1 MVSSDYK
8 LFGSLLVLDDDKSVG
23 ATIQAIAEN
32 AGMECRV
39 TTDPTEFFQ
48 LEAEWQPSH
57 IALDLIMPDMDGVEV
72 LAKLSSRGCT
82 ANMVITSGVSRRV
95 LEAAGRSAME
105 HGLAISGVLPK
116 PFSPAQLRT
125 LLARN
130 CTFNQG
136 KKRSSRDGIAFIP
149 DQRSLIDALRRRQ
162 IGMVFQPKVACVD
175 GQLAGFEALARWHHP
190 EHGLLGPDLFIPIAE
205 SSGLIDEL
213 TSQIIEQ
220 ALKWYGSNFSSDKLD
235 LASGVS
241 NVLSPGLTLSVNIS
255 AKTLDNF
262 TFVDRVVELC
272 TLHHVSNT
280 RLIFELTES
289 SAMAD
294 PVASLDLLTRL
305 RMKGFQLSID
315 DFGTGFSSMKQLVR
329 LPFSEIK
336 VDKSFVMTAMSSQ
349 ESRSVIRSIVELGDS
364 LGLKSVAEGVEDAET
379 LAFLREVGCDM
390 AQGYYIGRPMSGENT
405 LKWISSRTDQ
415 MRQVVTA
422 E

>member
-1 MVSSDYK
+1 MVSTDHK
-8 LFGSLLVLDDDKSVG
+8 LSGSLLVLDDDKSVG
-23 ATIQAIAEN
+23 ATIQAIAET

-39 TTDPTEFFQ
+39 TTDPSEFFQ
-48 LEAEWQPSH
+48 LESEWQPTH

-72 LAKLSSRGCT
+72 LAELSSRGCT
-82 ANMVITSGVSRRV
+82 ASVIITSGVNGHV
-95 LEAAGRSAME
+95 LDAAGRSAAE
-105 HGLAISGVLPK
+105 HGLTISGVLPK
-116 PFSPAQLRT
+116 PFSPAQLRA
-125 LLARN
+125 LLAKN
-130 CTFNQG
+130 STFKQG
-136 KKRSSRDGIAFIP
+136 NRRRSKGRIAFIP
-149 DQRSLIDALRRRQ
+149 DQRTLKDALHRRQ
-162 IGMVFQPKVACVD
+162 IGVVFQPKVTCVD

-190 EHGLLGPDLFIPIAE
+190 EHGLLGPDLFIPIVE

-213 TSQIIEQ
+213 TAQIIGQ
-220 ALKWYGSNFSSDKLD
+220 ALKWYGSNFSNNKLAASVSDALSLD
-235 LASGVS
+235 
-241 NVLSPGLTLSVNIS
+241 LTLSVNIS

-262 TFVDRVVELC
+262 TFVERAVELC
-272 TLHHVSNT
+272 TFYHVSNT

-390 AQGYYIGRPMSGENT
+390 AQGYYIGRPMSGENM
-405 LKWISSRTDQ
+405 LKWISSWTDQ
-415 MRQVVTA
+415 MQLVATA